1 MTTGPDRDADVG
13 GDEQRE
19 IRRYAPPGS
28 EGPEPRVPAA
38 PSQPAVPSEPRPPI
52 VSGLGLWWLPALGLV
67 VALLFVATD
76 HMWRAGASFA
86 GSMWLAA
93 AIRAFYPDER
103 AGGLVV
109 RDRRLDVAML
119 VIGGVLVA
127 VSAFTLD
134 LRDLG

>member
-1 MTTGPDRDADVG
+1 MNEPEPEPRLSAD
-13 GDEQRE
+13 EEEE
-19 IRRYAPPGS
+19 IRRYAPPGIELPAPDPATGS
-28 EGPEPRVPAA
+28 GPI
-38 PSQPAVPSEPRPPI
+38 EPRPPI
-52 VSGLGLWWLPALGLV
+52 VSDLGLWWLPALGLV

-93 AIRAFYPDER
+93 AIRAFYPEER

-109 RDRRLDVAML
+109 RSRWLDVTM
-119 VIGGVLVA
+119 VFVGGVLVA

-134 LRDLG
+134 LTDLR